1 MEEFNNKLL
10 IDVLYVFWIFI
21 LEIRSIEKINIIFY
35 ISILLFSVIIFYDNM
50 MLYYLYYIIVNIEI
64 YSCFG
69 YSYNYL
75 Y

>member
-10 IDVLYVFWIFI
+10 IDVNLYVFWIVI

-64 YSCFG
+64 YSYFG
-69 YSYNYL
+69 YS
-75 Y
+75 

>member
-35 ISILLFSVIIFYDNM
+35 ISILLFSVRIFYDNM
-50 MLYYLYYIIVNIEI
+50 MLYYLYNIIVNIEI
-64 YSCFG
+64 YSCFS
-69 YSYNYL
+69 YS
-75 Y
+75 